1 MNEFS
6 KFWLFLSKKKKL
18 NFFLIVFLSIFQALL
33 ELISIAAVIPFI
45 TFLLKPD
52 ELNNYQFIFES
63 INFFNITLQDN
74 LIISL
79 CIIFCLIFLIKNIL
93 IIFINKKIF
102 EFIFEFRSNLH
113 IDLLNKVLH
122 QNYLFFVKEGFSKI
136 NNILSEEINNYCLNS
151 VRPMINLLRELII
164 CFGLFLLV
172 SFAGYLTNLL
182 FIIPFIIIIAL
193 ILKKLIDLFEIGPKL
208 E

>member
-63 INFFNITLQDN
+63 INFFTRGYTGGTFACLKF
-74 LIISL
+74 IISL
-79 CIIFCLIFLIKNIL
+79 I
-93 IIFINKKIF
+93 
-102 EFIFEFRSNLH
+102 
-113 IDLLNKVLH
+113 
-122 QNYLFFVKEGFSKI
+122 
-136 NNILSEEINNYCLNS
+136 
-151 VRPMINLLRELII
+151 
-164 CFGLFLLV
+164 
-172 SFAGYLTNLL
+172 
-182 FIIPFIIIIAL
+182 
-193 ILKKLIDLFEIGPKL
+193 
-208 E
+208 

>member
-63 INFFNITLQDN
+63 INLKVPREVE
-74 LIISL
+74 LKS
-79 CIIFCLIFLIKNIL
+79 FCCHDQL
-93 IIFINKKIF
+93 
-102 EFIFEFRSNLH
+102 
-113 IDLLNKVLH
+113 
-122 QNYLFFVKEGFSKI
+122 
-136 NNILSEEINNYCLNS
+136 
-151 VRPMINLLRELII
+151 
-164 CFGLFLLV
+164 
-172 SFAGYLTNLL
+172 
-182 FIIPFIIIIAL
+182 
-193 ILKKLIDLFEIGPKL
+193 
-208 E
+208 